1 MINLQ
6 RSIRVRTFKTEATVA
21 VGRDRPE
28 FLAVARL
35 AADLRHPIGGR
46 DIARELL
53 GNLPEQVGWRVLE
66 RALALGLLE
75 REGHRGPATL
85 SDSGRTMLEHGAVLV
100 PEEGVWRFYLVE
112 DALVSSP
119 LVHVRRLDADHAKA
133 ERDRLYKRGRGDRP
147 EPGRRPPRTLTD
159 MERILLRSVTDGSG
173 FEVRD
178 LGERGEEGPS
188 GELVVSLQWTPGQ
201 APRVWLRGR
210 LPSEEG
216 GRAESVDMAL
226 PIPAGLEVL
235 SYDDVWFALVSSA
248 AGVRQEHLMDWQ
260 QRAGALVLPTNMERW
275 PTAVRRSFMTDLQ
288 VPAVSVGEIGQF
300 DTTRL
305 EGVPL
310 VAESDAAAQQ
320 WAEWLL
326 WDGISA
332 YVVPSDIDRA
342 RHAVRGQFPLHRPN
356 LPDANELLR
365 RARSAP
371 QDRTARFILA
381 PADLGLWS

>member
-1 MINLQ
+1 
-6 RSIRVRTFKTEATVA
+6 
-21 VGRDRPE
+21 
-28 FLAVARL
+28 
-35 AADLRHPIGGR
+35 
-46 DIARELL
+46 
-53 GNLPEQVGWRVLE
+53 
-66 RALALGLLE
+66 
-75 REGHRGPATL
+75 
-85 SDSGRTMLEHGAVLV
+85 
-100 PEEGVWRFYLVE
+100 
-112 DALVSSP
+112 
-119 LVHVRRLDADHAKA
+119 
-133 ERDRLYKRGRGDRP
+133 
-147 EPGRRPPRTLTD
+147 
-159 MERILLRSVTDGSG
+159 
-173 FEVRD
+173 
-178 LGERGEEGPS
+178 
-188 GELVVSLQWTPGQ
+188 
-201 APRVWLRGR
+201 
-210 LPSEEG
+210 
-216 GRAESVDMAL
+216 MAL